1 MKEREKLKE
10 ESHKKYMRNKALV
23 DDIIEKL
30 KKEDMDLMEDLNRKK
45 EIAKSYMEQAYKE
58 KEQRKKQKIEVI

>member
-10 ESHKKYMRNKALV
+10 ESHKEYMRDKALV

>member
-1 MKEREKLKE
+1 
-10 ESHKKYMRNKALV
+10 MRDKALV